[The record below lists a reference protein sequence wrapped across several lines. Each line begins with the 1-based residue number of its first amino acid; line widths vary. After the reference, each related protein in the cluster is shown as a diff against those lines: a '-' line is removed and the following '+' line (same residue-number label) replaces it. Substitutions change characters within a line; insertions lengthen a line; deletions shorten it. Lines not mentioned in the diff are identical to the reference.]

1 MSGVNYNRPILP
13 MESGAICHTLKRYMV
28 LKKGKKKRIRQ
39 LYQSGSQQPNSGR
52 FFQVWLKRLHCRWRN
67 RASQKKKK
75 KKKEPVF
82 VFLLF
87 FPPFI
92 YLFIFFLSATASP
105 ARSRMDEFTHHARR
119 WIMERAGTASRNHLL
134 PDSFHLFIFMGLFF
148 FLFNVRRVG
157 VGSYCAEKQQPVGL
171 C

>member
-52 FFQVWLKRLHCRWRN
+52 FFQVWLKRLHCRWRS
-67 RASQKKKK
+67 RASQKK

-87 FPPFI
+87 FSPFI
-92 YLFIFFLSATASP
+92 YLFFFSF
-105 ARSRMDEFTHHARR
+105 R
-119 WIMERAGTASRNHLL
+119 
-134 PDSFHLFIFMGLFF
+134 DSFPSALSNGWIHTSRAAMDNGAGRHSKPKSPVAGLIPFIYFHGPLLFPL
-148 FLFNVRRVG
+148 
-157 VGSYCAEKQQPVGL
+157 
-171 C
+171 